1 MVDCFRM
8 EAVNK
13 SRKVLDDWSVVRRIL
28 PSGWEDQARALGA
41 LRRARVVPNA
51 QVLLRLLLLHVA
63 DGCSLAETAARA
75 RQAGW
80 CQVTPAAV
88 FGRLQSAEHWL
99 RWMAVRLWLHFRKLP
114 TRTNRRVLAVDAT
127 TVCETGPTGSQ
138 WRLHYAINL
147 SNLHC
152 EYASLTD
159 TREGETFRR
168 IPLRKGDVAMG
179 DRAYGNPPGVAHVC
193 GAGADVLV
201 RINLATLPLYTS
213 QGRRLRVLS
222 RLEKLRI
229 GQVQGWPAYVRSQV
243 GLLAGRLVAI
253 KKSRRAAQTTRRAL
267 RRRAKK
273 KGQQLQADTLKA
285 ASYVILFTTLP
296 QDEFPAR
303 RIVNWYRL
311 RWQIELAFK
320 RMKSILDLG
329 QLPKHAPASCRAW
342 MHGKLL
348 VALLVERLIQEAEA
362 LSPWGYPLLRTPKP
376 LEGNRLHAS

>member
-1 MVDCFRM
+1 MK
-8 EAVNK
+8 AVNK
-13 SRKVLDDWSVVRRIL
+13 SRKLLDDWAVIRRIL
-28 PSGWEDQARALGA
+28 PKGWQEQARALGA
-41 LRRARVVPNA
+41 LRRARGVPNA

-80 CQVTPAAV
+80 CRVTPAAV

-99 RWMAVRLWLHFRKLP
+99 RWMAVQLWLHFRKLP
-114 TRTNRRVLAVDAT
+114 RATDRRVLAVDAT

-152 EYASLTD
+152 EFAALSD
-159 TREGETFRR
+159 THAGETFRR
-168 IPLRKGDVAMG
+168 VPLRQGDVAMG
-179 DRAYGNPPGVAHVC
+179 DRAYGNPPGVEYVC
-193 GAGADVLV
+193 QAGADVLV
-201 RINLATLPLYTS
+201 RINLASMPLYTPK
-213 QGRRLRVLS
+213 GRRMRVLT
-222 RLEKLRI
+222 RLQELRI
-229 GQVQGWPAYVRSQV
+229 GQVRGWPACVRGPTDV
-243 GLLAGRLVAI
+243 IAGRLVAI
-253 KKSRRAAQTTRRAL
+253 KKSRRAAQAARRAL
-267 RRRAKK
+267 RRRAQK

-296 QDEFPAR
+296 RAEFPAR

-348 VALLVERLIQEAEA
+348 VALLVERLIQEADA
-362 LSPWGYPLLRTPKP
+362 FSPWGYPLFPAAKP
-376 LEGNRLHAS
+376 LEGNRLHAP